1 LTADP
6 RPGSLLGMNLE
17 AWLKQE
23 RSLPDQLKVMEG
35 ICDALNEAHGR
46 GVLHRA
52 LEPFNIEVEGDGA
65 SDLRGA
71 VSADAS
77 TPAAAARYRAPE
89 VLEGSSYSPQAD
101 IYAVG
106 VIFYE
111 MLSGKS
117 PSATEKPTALGDLRP
132 DISRDLTDAV
142 MGCLEKGP
150 DWRPKDLS
158 YLLQVVRTMRAA
170 GVKGAAVRPAPRTAP
185 EPIARPTVARS
196 TPSPGPRRSSGSST
210 RGRESRSQ
218 VPLIAGA
225 LVLLVGA
232 GVGAYLWMNG
242 PRGTKV
248 ARGPVATPPPATPVP
263 DTAPTPAAT
272 PLPTTERATPT
283 PPPVQA
289 TPAPAPTATPTPT
302 PTPTPVAL
310 ATATPAP
317 VRVATP
323 EPTPRVVATPTPAAT
338 PPPAEATPAEPATLT
353 AISPLALKRGGTT
366 ILDVRGTNLRA
377 DLRLHIVK
385 VKGGGAATGFSIERQ
400 RLFNPGLLQILVK
413 LDESAETGA
422 YMASVV
428 DPKGMGSNGLPITI
442 TK

>member
-1 LTADP
+1 
-6 RPGSLLGMNLE
+6 MNLE

-23 RSLPDQLKVMEG
+23 RSLPDQLKVIEG

-52 LEPFNIEVEGDGA
+52 LEPFNIEIDGDGA

-71 VSADAS
+71 VNADAS
-77 TPAAAARYRAPE
+77 TAAAAARYRAPE

-117 PSATEKPTALGDLRP
+117 STANERPAALGDLRP
-132 DISRDLTDAV
+132 DIPRDLTDAV

-158 YLLQVVRTMRAA
+158 YLLQVVRTMRAS
-170 GVKGAAVRPAPRTAP
+170 GVKGAAARSASRPAP

-196 TPSPGPRRSSGSST
+196 SSPTPRRSSISSS
-210 RGRESRSQ
+210 RGGSRSQ
-218 VPLIAGA
+218 VPLIAGV

-232 GVGAYLWMNG
+232 GVGAYLWLQEPPG
-242 PRGTKV
+242 AKV
-248 ARGPVATPPPATPVP
+248 AKVTAPTPTPPAATPLPDSTPTPLPTATPAGGKPTPTPVPARATPDPTLASAATPLPAATPTPVAVAVATPSPVRAATPEPASKVEATPTPVATPPPAVA
-263 DTAPTPAAT
+263 TAPAA
-272 PLPTTERATPT
+272 
-283 PPPVQA
+283 
-289 TPAPAPTATPTPT
+289 
-302 PTPTPVAL
+302 
-310 ATATPAP
+310 
-317 VRVATP
+317 
-323 EPTPRVVATPTPAAT
+323 
-338 PPPAEATPAEPATLT
+338 PATLT
-353 AISPLALKRGGTT
+353 AISPLALKRGQTT

-377 DLRLHIVK
+377 DLQLHITK
-385 VKGGGAATGFSIERQ
+385 AKGGGSVAGFSISRQ

-413 LDESAETGA
+413 LGDTAEAGA
-422 YMASVV
+422 YVASVV
-428 DPKGMGSNGLPITI
+428 DPQGSPSNGIPITI

>member
-1 LTADP
+1 
-6 RPGSLLGMNLE
+6 MNLE
-17 AWLKQE
+17 AWLKQD

-35 ICDALNEAHGR
+35 ICDALNDAHGR

-65 SDLRGA
+65 CELRGA
-71 VSADAS
+71 VNADAS
-77 TPAAAARYRAPE
+77 TAAAAARYRAPE

-117 PSATEKPTALGDLRP
+117 PSATEKPTPLGDLRP

-158 YLLQVVRTMRAA
+158 YLLQVVRTMRSS
-170 GVKGAAVRPAPRTAP
+170 GVKGAAARPAARPAP
-185 EPIARPTVARS
+185 EPIARPTAARI
-196 TPSPGPRRSSGSST
+196 TPSSAPRRSSSSGA
-210 RGRESRSQ
+210 RGDSRSQ
-218 VPLIAGA
+218 VPLIAGV

-232 GVGAYLWMNG
+232 GVGGYLWFQE
-242 PRGTKV
+242 PQAPKV
-248 ARGPVATPPPATPVP
+248 ATRPVATPPPATPL
-263 DTAPTPAAT
+263 PAAT
-272 PLPTTERATPT
+272 PSTPAASTSAPGKPTPTPPPAHATPDPAAALPTPAPTPVAVAVATPT
-283 PPPVQA
+283 PP
-289 TPAPAPTATPTPT
+289 
-302 PTPTPVAL
+302 
-310 ATATPAP
+310 P

-323 EPTPRVVATPTPAAT
+323 EPTPRVEAPPTPPPAT
-338 PPPAEATPAEPATLT
+338 PPPAAAAPVEPATLT
-353 AISPLALKRGGTT
+353 AISPLALKRGQTT

-377 DLRLHIVK
+377 DLQLHIAK
-385 VKGGGAATGFSIERQ
+385 VRGGGSVSGFSITKQ

-413 LDESAETGA
+413 LDETAEAGA
-422 YMASVV
+422 CVASVV
-428 DPKGMGSNGLPITI
+428 DPQGSASNGLPITI

>member
-1 LTADP
+1 
-6 RPGSLLGMNLE
+6 MNLE

-52 LEPFNIEVEGDGA
+52 LEPFNIEVEGDGT

-71 VSADAS
+71 VNADAS

-117 PSATEKPTALGDLRP
+117 PAANEKPTALGDLRP

-170 GVKGAAVRPAPRTAP
+170 GVKGGTARPVARPAP
-185 EPIARPTVARS
+185 EPIARPTAARS
-196 TPSPGPRRSSGSST
+196 TPSPSPRRASGSSA
-210 RGRESRSQ
+210 RGQSSRSQ
-218 VPLIAGA
+218 VPLIAGV

-232 GVGAYLWMNG
+232 GVGAYLYMQG

-248 ARGPVATPPPATPVP
+248 AKGPVATPPPATPTPEATPTPVATP
-263 DTAPTPAAT
+263 ASTSGKATPTPAAVKATPEPAATSTPTPLPTPTPAAT
-272 PLPTTERATPT
+272 P
-283 PPPVQA
+283 
-289 TPAPAPTATPTPT
+289 
-302 PTPTPVAL
+302 TPV
-310 ATATPAP
+310 P

-323 EPTPRVVATPTPAAT
+323 EPTPRVVATPTPAAAT
-338 PPPAEATPAEPATLT
+338 PPPAEAPAEPPTLT
-353 AISPLALKRGGTT
+353 AISPLTLKRGGTT

-377 DLRLHIVK
+377 DLKFHIVK
-385 VKGGGAATGFSIERQ
+385 VKGGAAASGFSIARQ

-413 LDESAETGA
+413 LDESAEAGA
-422 YMASVV
+422 YVASVL
-428 DPKGMGSNGLPITI
+428 DPKGAGSNGLPITI

>member
-1 LTADP
+1 
-6 RPGSLLGMNLE
+6 MNLE

-35 ICDALNEAHGR
+35 ISDALNEAHGR

-52 LEPFNIEVEGDGA
+52 LEPFNIEVEGDGT

-71 VSADAS
+71 VNADAS

-117 PSATEKPTALGDLRP
+117 PSGNDKPTPLGDLRP

-158 YLLQVVRTMRAA
+158 YLLQVVRTLRASGA
-170 GVKGAAVRPAPRTAP
+170 KGGAARPAARPAP
-185 EPIARPTVARS
+185 EPISRPTVARS
-196 TPSPGPRRSSGSST
+196 TPSSAPRRSGSGSG
-210 RGRESRSQ
+210 RGGGSSRSQ
-218 VPLIAGA
+218 VPLIAGV

-232 GVGAYLWMNG
+232 GVGGYLWLQG
-242 PRGTKV
+242 PQGAKV
-248 ARGPVATPPPATPVP
+248 AKGPVATPPPVTPTP
-263 DTAPTPAAT
+263 EALPSAAASPTPAADK
-272 PLPTTERATPT
+272 
-283 PPPVQA
+283 
-289 TPAPAPTATPTPT
+289 PTPT
-302 PTPTPVAL
+302 PTPAQPTPDPAAVATPTPAPTPVAV
-310 ATATPAP
+310 AVAIATPTP
-317 VRVATP
+317 TRVATP
-323 EPTPRVVATPTPAAT
+323 EPTPRVEATPTPTEAT
-338 PPPAEATPAEPATLT
+338 PPPAAAGPAEPPTLS

-377 DLRLHIVK
+377 DLQLRVVK
-385 VKGGGAATGFSIERQ
+385 VKGGAHASGFSIARQ

-413 LDESAETGA
+413 LDESAEAGA
-422 YMASVV
+422 YVATVV
-428 DPKGMGSNGLPITI
+428 DAQGTGSNGLPITI